1 MLYFLRQGLKPRGF
15 AKDLAGEKPKS
26 MEELKQ

>member
-1 MLYFLRQGLKPRGF
+1 MMLYFLRMPGGF